1 MRRAAQPKGAC
12 YAGFVKKVIREILQL
27 AWKVVRTYLWR
38 WLRPR
43 LFRYAFLALL
53 VIGAV
58 FVLGFFLVSSC

>member
-1 MRRAAQPKGAC
+1 
-12 YAGFVKKVIREILQL
+12 VKKVIREILQL
-27 AWKVVRTYLWR
+27 AWKLVRTYLWK

-58 FVLGFFLVSSC
+58 FVRGFFLVSSC